1 MAQPDPVPNA
11 KTPDGQRGIIRV
23 HYGLFKSLSEGRAMR
38 WSFGDVGE
46 RVKRARQEI
55 ELLAIVFL
63 LRAEIIA

>member
-11 KTPDGQRGIIRV
+11 KAPDGQRGIIRV

-38 WSFGDVGE
+38 WSLGE

-55 ELLAIVFL
+55 ELLAVVFL